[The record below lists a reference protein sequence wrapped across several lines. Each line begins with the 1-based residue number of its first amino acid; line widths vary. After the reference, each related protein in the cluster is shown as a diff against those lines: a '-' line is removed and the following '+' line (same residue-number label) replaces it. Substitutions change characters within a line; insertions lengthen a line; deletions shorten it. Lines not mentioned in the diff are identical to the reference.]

1 MPQQLFEDLI
11 EYADGTPATVDQM
24 ARDVTAFL
32 HWAAEPKLEVRKTTG
47 IRVVLFTL
55 VFTILAYFLK
65 ERIWSRL
72 DNPRD

>member
-1 MPQQLFEDLI
+1 MPQQLFDDLI
-11 EYADGTPATVDQM
+11 EYADGTPATADQM

-47 IRVVLFTL
+47 IRVILFTL

-65 ERIWSRL
+65 RRVWSRL
-72 DNPRD
+72 DNPSD